1 MAASISPP
9 ARPIATSARSLVP
22 DDGRGHQTNRHG
34 NRHPGYEEVKLRTH
48 VYQGPILGKAI
59 GAPAIATISSWR
71 QAKKDDDPDQTLNGA
86 RTPTYRR
93 ERPSDLDA

>member
-48 VYQGPILGKAI
+48 VYHAIECGILCFEAVF
-59 GAPAIATISSWR
+59 
-71 QAKKDDDPDQTLNGA
+71 
-86 RTPTYRR
+86 TPYMLTSDG
-93 ERPSDLDA
+93 RPPLHNRGLVR